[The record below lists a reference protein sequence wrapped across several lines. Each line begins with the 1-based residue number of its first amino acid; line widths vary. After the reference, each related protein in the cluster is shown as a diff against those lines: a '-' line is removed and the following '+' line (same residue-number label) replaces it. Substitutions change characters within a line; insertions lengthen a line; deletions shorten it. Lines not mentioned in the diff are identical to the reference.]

1 MLILIIRFCYG
12 IYSFVAAMGRS
23 QSTPGLV
30 ESRGRI
36 PLEDMWVSPLEPLI
50 TGGSSLGP
58 PPYSANSL
66 FSPTLSP
73 TSR

>member
-1 MLILIIRFCYG
+1 VSKYLLHYFT
-12 IYSFVAAMGRS
+12 AAMGRS

-36 PLEDMWVSPLEPLI
+36 PLEDMWVSPLDPLL
-50 TGGSSLGP
+50 TGGSSSGP

>member
-1 MLILIIRFCYG
+1 MMSWYLLHCIT
-12 IYSFVAAMGRS
+12 AAMGRS
-23 QSTPGLV
+23 QSTPGMV

-36 PLEDMWVSPLEPLI
+36 PLEDMWVSPSEPRVT